1 MALDSPD
8 ALDLESGL
16 GFSGGDEDKPNI
28 VGNPAALEKA
38 RSRKRRRSQREKA
51 DDSAEHAG
59 EGKRKKKRKRKQRN
73 AESKAESSVSS
84 GKLKKAPASAKAK
97 AKRRAGAG
105 SRKGGKMP
113 RTSADEKWRKCPSCK
128 KHKDSKLDYH
138 ADQSKCRKCVSDLRS
153 FKRACET
160 QKCEERMATIAKE
173 DPSLHERAVKQFV
186 KEREKASAL
195 GERLKFSIV
204 EFVVSIKKSEGQ
216 RVEEKGRMMWKTW
229 YLEWAQSTKGGG
241 LSEGEAKDQ
250 GREMEADSSVIRDQR
265 GPRNHLRLC
274 VPRYTDIMD
283 YDNLARSRELSKGE
297 KLSQKQL
304 QDEKVMSG
312 RLQLLGSGGS
322 SLDHF
327 ADAWDGKDGMEA
339 RLKANNL
346 AASSLEPCIDDLANR
361 EVSKKR
367 LSGASSSRPAAS
379 SDSGSGYSSD
389 EYTQDSKDIS

>member
-1 MALDSPD
+1 MGS
-8 ALDLESGL
+8 S
-16 GFSGGDEDKPNI
+16 SSKQ
-28 VGNPAALEKA
+28 PAMGSSSSKQPVVA
-38 RSRKRRRSQREKA
+38 
-51 DDSAEHAG
+51 AG
-59 EGKRKKKRKRKQRN
+59 STG
-73 AESKAESSVSS
+73 

-97 AKRRAGAG
+97 AKQRAGAG

-113 RTSADEKWRKCPSCK
+113 RTSAEDKWKKCPSCK

-204 EFVVSIKKSEGQ
+204 QFVVSIKKSEGQ
-216 RVEEKGRMMWKTW
+216 RVEERGRMMWKTW
-229 YLEWAQSTKGGG
+229 YLEWAQSVKGGG
-241 LSEGEAKDQ
+241 LSEGEANDKW
-250 GREMEADSSVIRDQR
+250 REMEADSSVIRDQR
-265 GPRNHLRLC
+265 GPRNHLQLC

-283 YDNLARSRELSKGE
+283 YDDLARSRELSKGE
-297 KLSQKQL
+297 RLSQKQL